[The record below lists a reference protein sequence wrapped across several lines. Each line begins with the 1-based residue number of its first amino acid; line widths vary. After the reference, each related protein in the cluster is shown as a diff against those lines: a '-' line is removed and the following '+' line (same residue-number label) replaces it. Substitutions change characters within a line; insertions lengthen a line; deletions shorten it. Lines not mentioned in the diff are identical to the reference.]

1 MELIYNHLHNNG
13 LLSVLQNQEITQ
25 SLAYMLDFKEHLDL
39 KVTSKPFSI
48 EITNNEITIAVLL
61 YVGFEGAEY
70 EELKTKPNV
79 HIVAFDS
86 ITQTMCEFEA
96 LKIKHID
103 YLSLFFMALSRS
115 KISNLKD
122 FQVLKNLGSGGF
134 NR

>member
-13 LLSVLQNQEITQ
+13 LLSVLQNEEISQ

-39 KVTSKPFSI
+39 TVTPKPFSI
-48 EITNNEITIAVLL
+48 EIANNEITIAVLL

-70 EELKTKPNV
+70 EDLKTKPNV

-86 ITQTMCEFEA
+86 ITQTMCEFENM
-96 LKIKHID
+96 KIKHID
-103 YLSLFFMALSRS
+103 YMSLFFMSLSRS
-115 KISNLKD
+115 KKSDLKD
-122 FQVLKNLGSGGF
+122 YQALKNLGSGSF

>member
-48 EITNNEITIAVLL
+48 EIANNEVTIAVLL

-79 HIVAFDS
+79 HIVSFDT
-86 ITQTMCEFEA
+86 ITQSMWEFEYI
-96 LKIKHID
+96 KIKHID
-103 YLSLFFMALSRS
+103 YMSLFFMSLSRS
-115 KISNLKD
+115 KNSNLKD
-122 FQVLKNLGSGGF
+122 YQALKNLSSGSF

>member
-1 MELIYNHLHNNG
+1 MELIYNHLHNND
-13 LLSVLQNQEITQ
+13 LLSVLQNEEISQ

-39 KVTSKPFSI
+39 KVTLKPFSI
-48 EITNNEITIAVLL
+48 EIDNNEITIAVLL

-86 ITQTMCEFEA
+86 ITQTMCEFENI
-96 LKIKHID
+96 KIKHID
-103 YLSLFFMALSRS
+103 YMSLFFMALSRS

-122 FQVLKNLGSGGF
+122 FQALKNLGSGGF

>member
-70 EELKTKPNV
+70 EELKPKPNV

-86 ITQTMCEFEA
+86 ITQTMCEFENI
-96 LKIKHID
+96 KIKHID
-103 YLSLFFMALSRS
+103 YMSLFFMALSRS

-122 FQVLKNLGSGGF
+122 FQALKNLSSGSF